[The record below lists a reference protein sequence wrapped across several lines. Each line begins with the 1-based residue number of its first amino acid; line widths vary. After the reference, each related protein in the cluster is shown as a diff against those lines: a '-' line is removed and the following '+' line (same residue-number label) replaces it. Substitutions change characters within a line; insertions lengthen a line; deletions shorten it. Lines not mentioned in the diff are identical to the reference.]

1 MRARW
6 KRCGEEVGRG
16 FQVNLVKGQREGH
29 GEEKKFC
36 LEVECWEEKEG
47 IKERFYK
54 EQKEKNDEDMEEKV
68 VKEEEVKKL
77 G

>member
-1 MRARW
+1 MWRRSR
-6 KRCGEEVGRG
+6 KRILGKSCKRTKRRTWRGE
-16 FQVNLVKGQREGH
+16 
-29 GEEKKFC
+29 
-36 LEVECWEEKEG
+36 EVECWEEKEG

>member
-1 MRARW
+1 MRARQ

-16 FQVNLVKGQREGH
+16 FQVNLVKGQREGR
-29 GEEKKFC
+29 GEEEKFC